1 MANIQHW
8 LDQIRRAVYG
18 REVRSSIADAI
29 EAINKEQSYLDGA
42 FDQLIINAG
51 NSNAEVVAAR
61 VKADGTQFNTLG
73 ERLNKNDED
82 LLNLSNKFDDFSKEV
97 INARTDRRGTYFNNL
112 KARIDNIDEELEKVV
127 VNVANYKKYVQIVDG
142 CEDWKNA
149 FDEAIK
155 DLQDGAILLIPKHD
169 YYISSRVSLTD
180 KSNITVICAGVIM
193 PINNKTPLIGT
204 VAFKNLSNCIFNGL
218 TLDGNANNIPDSN
231 KIGSQS
237 LLSVDDSRNLIFNNL
252 TIRNTEE
259 SGVTSNGNLTN
270 VIFNNIYLNN
280 IGEHGFYFGGTNCL
294 DIKFNNLV
302 CYDIGTNQINNNRTV
317 GVIKFRNKT
326 MIDIIHDNIFIDG
339 FYFESSQKGITGHR
353 QLIVAQDVKNL
364 SIKNGTIKGERTSVF
379 SSNIGLDNFIIDNI
393 NLDGLHLW
401 YGLDKE
407 REVTPDPNDNTV
419 SLQPVVAGNMNIKI
433 SNSHLK
439 CEFRYMSDIT
449 EMSDCTFNVNGIM
462 DDSMATQKCI
472 DKVLFNNVH
481 FIMNTFNIRIR
492 NVDRNFEFNMCK
504 FNTKN
509 VTGPMFDLG
518 IDSSDQTAIFTF
530 NNCEDLDTHDIFV
543 QSDNSFEIRYINSV
557 IKGEIKTISPLKT
570 VVIQNCKLQRGK
582 VDTYVQSDVFLL
594 NGVYD
599 IDGNRFDYC
608 VNNAICKSYNTSV
621 NLDLRYKICK
631 NIDLNKLLVTNNK
644 GIPFEITENNN
655 ILTLSTITRQQ
666 EDTTFTVLYT
676 V

>member
-1 MANIQHW
+1 M
-8 LDQIRRAVYG
+8 
-18 REVRSSIADAI
+18 
-29 EAINKEQSYLDGA
+29 
-42 FDQLIINAG
+42 
-51 NSNAEVVAAR
+51 
-61 VKADGTQFNTLG
+61 
-73 ERLNKNDED
+73 
-82 LLNLSNKFDDFSKEV
+82 
-97 INARTDRRGTYFNNL
+97 
-112 KARIDNIDEELEKVV
+112 
-127 VNVANYKKYVQIVDG
+127 
-142 CEDWKNA
+142 
-149 FDEAIK
+149 
-155 DLQDGAILLIPKHD
+155 
-169 YYISSRVSLTD
+169 
-180 KSNITVICAGVIM
+180 
-193 PINNKTPLIGT
+193 
-204 VAFKNLSNCIFNGL
+204 
-218 TLDGNANNIPDSN
+218 
-231 KIGSQS
+231 KIG
-237 LLSVDDSRNLIFNNL
+237 FC
-252 TIRNTEE
+252 
-259 SGVTSNGNLTN
+259 
-270 VIFNNIYLNN
+270 
-280 IGEHGFYFGGTNCL
+280 IGASF
-294 DIKFNNLV
+294 
-302 CYDIGTNQINNNRTV
+302 
-317 GVIKFRNKT
+317 
-326 MIDIIHDNIFIDG
+326 
-339 FYFESSQKGITGHR
+339 
-353 QLIVAQDVKNL
+353 
-364 SIKNGTIKGERTSVF
+364 
-379 SSNIGLDNFIIDNI
+379 
-393 NLDGLHLW
+393 
-401 YGLDKE
+401 
-407 REVTPDPNDNTV
+407 
-419 SLQPVVAGNMNIKI
+419 
-433 SNSHLK
+433 
-439 CEFRYMSDIT
+439 
-449 EMSDCTFNVNGIM
+449 CTL
-462 DDSMATQKCI
+462 

-509 VTGPMFDLG
+509 ITGPMFDLG